1 MTHFPCDQT
10 LPVVSRELAAASDQ
24 SGDLLPFADVT
35 NRQNGPMRK
44 SLADRLGRTVFEEQ
58 SLPPQREC
66 QNKPSPFTLNVA
78 GERHSFTYHSLFL
91 ISTPLKRALFF
102 LSLAATKPVRDRL
115 GLFTASAINAQ
126 GTMAFSYCAISYCS
140 VTN

>member
-10 LPVVSRELAAASDQ
+10 LPGVSTELTAASDQ
-24 SGDLLPFADVT
+24 SGDFLSFADVT
-35 NRQNGPMRK
+35 HRPNGPLKK

-66 QNKPSPFTLNVA
+66 QNKADPFTLNVA
-78 GERHSFTYHSLFL
+78 EDRHCFTAHHSLF
-91 ISTPLKRALFF
+91 SSPLKQAFF
-102 LSLAATKPVRDRL
+102 VSVAASKPLKDRL
-115 GLFTASAINAQ
+115 GLFAASAINAN
-126 GTMAFSYCAISYCS
+126 GTNCNIFYCAISNCN